1 MENQTK
7 ENSTIDS
14 ARTLKIQLGET
25 IGKYIA
31 EFEKSSGLVVKKVKL
46 EREGGALKVKVKAE
60 L

>member
-14 ARTLKIQLGET
+14 ARTLKIQLGDT

-31 EFEKSSGLVVKKVKL
+31 EFEKSSGLLIKL
-46 EREGGALKVKVKAE
+46 ERQGGALKVKVKAE

>member
-1 MENQTK
+1 MEFLTK
-7 ENSTIDS
+7 VYSTLVS
-14 ARTLKIQLGET
+14 AITLKIQLGDT

-31 EFEKSSGLVVKKVKL
+31 EFEKSSGLVVKKIKL

>member
-1 MENQTK
+1 MENQAK

-14 ARTLKIQLGET
+14 ARTLKTRLGDN

-31 EFEKSSGLVVKKVKL
+31 EFEKSSGLVVRKIKL

>member
-14 ARTLKIQLGET
+14 ARALKIQLGDT
-25 IGKYIA
+25 IAKQIA
-31 EFEKSSGLVVKKVKL
+31 EFEKASGLAVKKIKL
-46 EREGGALKVKVKAE
+46 QREGGVLKVKVKAE